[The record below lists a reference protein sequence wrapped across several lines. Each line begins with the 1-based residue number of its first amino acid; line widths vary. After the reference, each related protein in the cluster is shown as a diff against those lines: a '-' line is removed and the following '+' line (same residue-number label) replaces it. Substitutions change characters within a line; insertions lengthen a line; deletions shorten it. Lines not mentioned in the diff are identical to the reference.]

1 MHARRYRAGSLLLL
15 QAAVLAR
22 AAWGFTLGRSTQ
34 WQQAPC
40 ARGAPLVCPRA
51 PRVAAVR
58 RRRPQRGVAGAS
70 LTAGGSGE
78 ERKLSDKPEIPTI
91 DISAFF
97 RDDAAGRAAAGEEV
111 RRACEGSGMFYIV
124 GHGLTAEEAGRAL
137 ESSRALFCLSD
148 AQKRELPWRTDNGFI
163 RGFIGVGG
171 ESGSPTLFE
180 AKEAYSYGY
189 EWGPEGPPAQQLNG
203 LVGANLWPPEESTGL
218 GSAWRTPLMDLFD
231 RKVAISRALTS
242 ALALAMGRQEHE
254 LLDMCKRGD
263 VISIMRCF
271 HYLPLSAALQ
281 TQTGADGQQEVIG
294 SSPHTDWGWLTVI
307 LQEPGVTALQL
318 YHSGK
323 WWDVAP
329 KDNALLVNVGDYVSM
344 MTHGRFS
351 SPLHRVVIDPTQE
364 RHSFVFFFYPS
375 FDAGIPAVP
384 EDASAA
390 SRYSL
395 LSSQIPASQSSRAGG
410 EGGGEADSAPRTF
423 GEFITRKW
431 AEVQRG

>member
-1 MHARRYRAGSLLLL
+1 MLLL

-22 AAWGFTLGRSTQ
+22 AAWGFTLGRATQ

-51 PRVAAVR
+51 PRVAALR

-97 RDDAAGRAAAGEEV
+97 REDAAGRAAAGEEV

-163 RGFIGVGG
+163 RGFIGVGLCLSLVLPRAPSPSPSSAVPSPMAQTCARPARIIYLLGSVSHTNACPGG

-263 VISIMRCF
+263 VISIMRC
-271 HYLPLSAALQ
+271 LSVSVRLCLC
-281 TQTGADGQQEVIG
+281 IG
-294 SSPHTDWGWLTVI
+294 S
-307 LQEPGVTALQL
+307 A
-318 YHSGK
+318 
-323 WWDVAP
+323 
-329 KDNALLVNVGDYVSM
+329 
-344 MTHGRFS
+344 
-351 SPLHRVVIDPTQE
+351 
-364 RHSFVFFFYPS
+364 
-375 FDAGIPAVP
+375 
-384 EDASAA
+384 
-390 SRYSL
+390 
-395 LSSQIPASQSSRAGG
+395 
-410 EGGGEADSAPRTF
+410 
-423 GEFITRKW
+423 
-431 AEVQRG
+431 